1 MGVNCTS
8 TPLQTS
14 TRVSPGFI
22 LPRARSLGFGSYDRD
37 SRPIKTS
44 HLTSCPYSL
53 LGRDEEH
60 TSTRRPA
67 SLVWPK
73 PRRNLGQM
81 RFGMD
86 HSPTVGELVRLDA
99 CSRFPFAFVDDPLK
113 LATTINSPARVSRRI
128 AQPWSSLLV
137 LPDHS
142 GFLQRDS
149 TLSGRARLLPSG
161 FRLF

>member
-149 TLSGRARLLPSG
+149 TL
-161 FRLF
+161 